1 MQTRPSRRPPE
12 IRAEPNLLLDKL
24 KKPQILIPLAVVGGM
39 LAIAFGIQ
47 PGGPHATAESAL
59 PTRAAQTAP
68 AASPTALASPTVK
81 PQPTSAAT
89 APAPASVSNSS
100 PTTTA
105 EVAGAR
111 ATPAASTTPQV
122 DLSHQVTQCGAIKE
136 TSTALSVE
144 QAISGVAVRAT
155 RAATYPIDYFGCIL
169 MATGGNEAV
178 GLSNAVAKAQS
189 SGMTGIVLIDLWIT
203 NAAKD
208 FGQVNLRTASISA
221 AGQTF
226 TPLATLSGRSEVV
239 VSSGQGRNVTLV
251 VPFKNNVAATTGP
264 MTLTIGAPLAAG
276 KQIAG
281 KYQLF
286 LPTP

>member
-1 MQTRPSRRPPE
+1 MQRRPPE
-12 IRAEPNLLLDKL
+12 RQPGVRTTGRNLLLNKL
-24 KKPQILIPLAVVGGM
+24 KLPQILVPLAVVGGM
-39 LAIAFGIQ
+39 LAIAFGVQ

-59 PTRAAQTAP
+59 PTRAAQTALP
-68 AASPTALASPTVK
+68 AAIPSATAK
-81 PQPTSAAT
+81 PAAT
-89 APAPASVSNSS
+89 AAPAAAQAANAAS
-100 PTTTA
+100 TTTA

-111 ATPAASTTPQV
+111 ATPDAAATPQA
-122 DLSHQVTQCGAIKE
+122 DLSHQVTQCGSIKE

-178 GLSNAVAKAQS
+178 SLSNAVAKAQS
-189 SGMTGIVLIDLWIT
+189 QGMTGVVLLDLWIT

-208 FGQVNLRTASISA
+208 FGQVNLRTATLSA

-251 VPFKNNVAATTGP
+251 VPFKNNVAATAGP
-264 MTLTIGAPLAAG
+264 MTLTIGGPLAAG

>member
-1 MQTRPSRRPPE
+1 VQRRPPE
-12 IRAEPNLLLDKL
+12 RQPGVRTPERNLLLDKL
-24 KKPQILIPLAVVGGM
+24 KRPQILIPLAVVGGM
-39 LAIAFGIQ
+39 LAVAFGVQ
-47 PGGPHATAESAL
+47 PGGPPATAESAL
-59 PTRAAQTAP
+59 PTRAAQTAL
-68 AASPTALASPTVK
+68 PTAIPTATTK
-81 PQPTSAAT
+81 PAAT
-89 APAPASVSNSS
+89 AASVTAQAPNAAS
-100 PTTTA
+100 TTTA

-111 ATPAASTTPQV
+111 ATPDAATTPQA
-122 DLSHQVTQCGAIKE
+122 DLSHQVTQCGSIKE

-155 RAATYPIDYFGCIL
+155 RAATYPIDYFSCIL

-178 GLSNAVAKAQS
+178 SLSNAVAKAQS
-189 SGMTGIVLIDLWIT
+189 QGMTGVVLVDLWIT

-208 FGQVNLRTASISA
+208 FGQVNLRTATLSA

-251 VPFKNNVAATTGP
+251 VPFKNSVAATAGP
-264 MTLTIGAPLAAG
+264 MTLTIGGPLAAG